1 MKKIIYAALLVA
13 STLGISSCKDDPNL
27 PTPATVD
34 YPIVRSTLTEQSV
47 YSLASVGNNSQN
59 PSVSFTVE
67 VAGPVERVESIEVY
81 RSARVFTTPT
91 GTTLAVQPR
100 VLLRSIPPTTA
111 TIDVTINEAIAGLTR
126 PGTPR
131 TPLTRAS
138 LRAGEGFLFT
148 YELLLK
154 DGQRVVFTPLSS
166 AGVVSGAQ
174 ANAPFSG
181 LVLVQ

>member
-1 MKKIIYAALLVA
+1 MKKIIYVALLVA

-27 PTPATVD
+27 PTPETVD
-34 YPIVRSTLTEQSV
+34 YPIVRSTLTPQSV
-47 YSLASVGNNSQN
+47 YSLASVRDNSQN

-67 VAGPVERVESIEVY
+67 VAGPVEQVESIEVY
-81 RSARVFTTPT
+81 RSLRAFTTAT
-91 GTTLAVQPR
+91 GTVLAVEPR
-100 VLLRSIPPTTA
+100 VLLRTIPPTTA

-126 PGTPR
+126 RGTPR

-138 LRAGEGFLFT
+138 LRANEGFLFT

-154 DGQRVVFTPLSS
+154 DGQRVVFTPLSG
-166 AGVVSGAQ
+166 GVVSGAQ